1 MQTESEGERES
12 GDGEPYRPDV
22 YCVKLLEASLNL
34 LFLNPVRATQAL
46 ACAKRGPVSPDD
58 G

>member
-1 MQTESEGERES
+1 MVQYTSRGADMQTERGREREG

-34 LFLNPVRATQAL
+34 LFLNPVLAIQAL
-46 ACAKRGPVSPDD
+46 A
-58 G
+58 